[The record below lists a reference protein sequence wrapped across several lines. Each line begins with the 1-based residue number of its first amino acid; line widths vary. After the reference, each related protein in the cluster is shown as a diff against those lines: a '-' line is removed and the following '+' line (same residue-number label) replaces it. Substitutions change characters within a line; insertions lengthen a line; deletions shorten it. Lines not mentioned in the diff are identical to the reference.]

1 MTVLTIKK
9 DSAIAQLYEK
19 VGVWDLPT
27 NLCWLFW
34 KTALIIATLI
44 VLGAG
49 AVLLVSTYVVGAAT
63 LALLGLAIE
72 EQMTF
77 VGLAQAWFLM
87 VTGAGTCVGLFVGL
101 HRLQRSIRKSEAV
114 QESLIR
120 QYIQAKKQKVCPIV
134 EWEH

>member
-1 MTVLTIKK
+1 MAVLTIKK

-49 AVLLVSTYVVGAAT
+49 AVLLVATYVVGAAT
-63 LALLGLAIE
+63 LVLLGLAIG
-72 EQMTF
+72 EQMTS
-77 VGLAQAWFLM
+77 VGLAQAWFLTI
-87 VTGAGTCVGLFVGL
+87 TGAGACVVLFMGL
-101 HRLQRSIRKSEAV
+101 HHLQRSIRKSEAV

-134 EWEH
+134 EWEY